1 MAYCIMDKGGTGDCA
16 YRSAAAAI
24 ADKQSKEIPDD
35 NLIQEGS
42 RLRLL
47 DVSHLTTDK
56 AEPSQDLALTLGF
69 SRRERCPDGTARRVG
84 SSKPYKALVLATVL
98 HDG

>member
-56 AEPSQDLALTLGF
+56 AEPSQDLATYL
-69 SRRERCPDGTARRVG
+69 R
-84 SSKPYKALVLATVL
+84 VLAKREMPGRHGPQSWQQQAVQSS
-98 HDG
+98 GARNCSA